1 MTRRL
6 LNLLTAL
13 SLLLC
18 ITVCTLW
25 VRSHWAGDYVS
36 WGDKRGLGGAIT
48 GRGDVMVYRESVV
61 QDGVQMGEWA
71 WGLQW
76 ESREPVDLGKM
87 RPAYTRP
94 HFDRFGFRYETGQ
107 RSQEVR
113 NVGIYVPLWS
123 LALALS
129 VLPAAWLWRRL
140 IRARRLVPGRCPSC
154 GYDLRATPGRCP
166 ECGTSTNVVSTG

>member
-1 MTRRL
+1 
-6 LNLLTAL
+6 
-13 SLLLC
+13 
-18 ITVCTLW
+18 
-25 VRSHWAGDYVS
+25 
-36 WGDKRGLGGAIT
+36 
-48 GRGDVMVYRESVV
+48 
-61 QDGVQMGEWA
+61 
-71 WGLQW
+71 
-76 ESREPVDLGKM
+76 M
-87 RPAYTRP
+87 RPAYTQP

-154 GYDLRATPGRCP
+154 GYDLRATPDRCP
-166 ECGTSTNVVSTG
+166 ECGTSRNVVSTG